1 LRGIGDIDV
10 MVVGQVPQLD
20 LFEVASR
27 LQKDLGRVV
36 QFNVYEPTSG
46 ATYARKRQLVRFG
59 SSVSSQPQQTPTN
72 RLAFCFVPAA
82 A

>member
-46 ATYARKRQLVRFG
+46 ATYARKRQLDRVTWLIDPMSAA
-59 SSVSSQPQQTPTN
+59 SSAIGPV
-72 RLAFCFVPAA
+72 A
-82 A
+82 